1 MPRRMKGG
9 TGTPLRFIKTK
20 DKMGFNLE
28 ALDICDANK
37 SLSESTI
44 WRHRRR
50 DRKVRDELSSD
61 KARRSKNEVTLPKFS
76 WDK

>member
-1 MPRRMKGG
+1 MSKRIRGKIG
-9 TGTPLRFIKTK
+9 TQARLIRTK

-44 WRHRRR
+44 WKRRR
-50 DRKVRDELSSD
+50 KEREVSDELSGD
-61 KARRSKNEVTLPKFS
+61 KARRSKQGVTLPKFS